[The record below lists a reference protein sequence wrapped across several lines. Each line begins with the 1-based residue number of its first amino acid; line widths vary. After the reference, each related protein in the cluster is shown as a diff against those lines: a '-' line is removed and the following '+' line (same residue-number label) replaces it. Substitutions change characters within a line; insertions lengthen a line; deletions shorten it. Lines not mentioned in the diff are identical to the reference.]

1 MNTLSS
7 ARQRPLTGHPPN
19 TLAPEDRPARS
30 ERVSPLDRL
39 ALHVGLALVRW
50 SRRSTVAV
58 RHERRA
64 TRVEQLLAT
73 DRRERAHLRSLLL
86 LVPPR

>member
-1 MNTLSS
+1 
-7 ARQRPLTGHPPN
+7 
-19 TLAPEDRPARS
+19 
-30 ERVSPLDRL
+30 
-39 ALHVGLALVRW
+39 
-50 SRRSTVAV
+50 V